1 MPDINLLQDTDKPDE
16 GRGKKQK
23 KDRAEGLGRA
33 VQMHRPEGEKERSRS
48 SETTGEPKRSF
59 VERARHFFRGSQQPK
74 VLSSRVQDT
83 DQPAEK
89 SGGEQRTPVDL
100 KMDTPEVKRP
110 PAAQP
115 AKTPEDNK
123 THVSRWSGFMNRI
136 TTRDARPPK
145 RTPSSASPEQQK
157 HPATPMQPA
166 AHPEPDTARAAD
178 PKRPQEPK
186 QQKDKPSKSNKV
198 DDKQPDIPS
207 ILGVNLMPEEELSQV
222 EQPQGELIA
231 IGLWAA
237 GAVVLTAIVHVGL
250 ILYHGNLTSK
260 TEEVQRDVAQLEQE
274 ISTFQEVKQQSQQ
287 LGQETERVS
296 ALLDRHI
303 YWTEFFSLLEEY
315 TVDEVTYSGIDGNIT
330 GTLTLNAAGRDYET
344 VARQILAFRDASDF
358 VQEAT
363 ILSATTPVSESTSGT
378 GVEILRGDSAFSVRL
393 VLSPNVFF
401 RTGTQVDAPPDE

>member
-1 MPDINLLQDTDKPDE
+1 
-16 GRGKKQK
+16 
-23 KDRAEGLGRA
+23 
-33 VQMHRPEGEKERSRS
+33 
-48 SETTGEPKRSF
+48 
-59 VERARHFFRGSQQPK
+59 
-74 VLSSRVQDT
+74 
-83 DQPAEK
+83 
-89 SGGEQRTPVDL
+89 
-100 KMDTPEVKRP
+100 
-110 PAAQP
+110 
-115 AKTPEDNK
+115 
-123 THVSRWSGFMNRI
+123 
-136 TTRDARPPK
+136 
-145 RTPSSASPEQQK
+145 
-157 HPATPMQPA
+157 MQPA